1 MTGVPLTLI
10 PLIKEHNMVE
20 KKKIIITSIKD
31 LPDYEKRG
39 YNSEQIIEVSNN
51 TTGQQQHNTDQSQAD
66 DKDKGK

>member
-1 MTGVPLTLI
+1 
-10 PLIKEHNMVE
+10 MVE
-20 KKKIIITSIKD
+20 KKKIIITSIED
-31 LPDYEKRG
+31 LPNYEKRG